1 MKIAVFDSG
10 FGSISI
16 IREIQKIFK
25 GELIY
30 FADQKN
36 FPYGVKSKKELE
48 DIIKDTVDLLEEK
61 FSPDFI
67 IMASNTPTLLLWR
80 DINRISPH
88 LAGIYPPISDA
99 VKISRTR
106 NIAILGTRSVI
117 QSESITKFIEKC
129 DVPDHIVVHKIDCSL
144 LVELV
149 ESGKFL
155 TDKEYCK
162 NIIKEVLE
170 DILSDV
176 PKEKIDERILNFKD
190 KMKTMDID
198 EIATPTT
205 VKGMSKYLQ
214 ADEQNTSMFSR
225 YYKGTPVHVKAALAY
240 NDLLK
245 HFKRDKKYSKIEN
258 ISKIKWVYLKKNQYG
273 LETLAYKGHEDPI
286 EILSFIRE
294 SVDYDKIYSK
304 SLKKKITMFYDTM
317 DWGEP
322 TDASKTIERFF

>member
-48 DIIKDTVDLLEEK
+48 NIIKDTVNLLEEK

-67 IMASNTPTLLLWR
+67 IMASNTPTLLL
-80 DINRISPH
+80 DYSRISKK
-88 LAGIYPPISDA
+88 LAGIYPPLSDA
-99 VKISRTR
+99 GKISRTR

-117 QSESITKFIEKC
+117 QSESVTEFIEKC
-129 DVPDHIVVHKIDCSL
+129 NVPNDIMIHKIDCSL

-155 TDKEYCK
+155 TDEEYCK

-170 DILSDV
+170 DVFLDNLIDVATLSSTHL
-176 PKEKIDERILNFKD
+176 PFLEPFLRSIFKN
-190 KMKTMDID
+190 
-198 EIATPTT
+198 
-205 VKGMSKYLQ
+205 VKFLDPAKNISNVLK
-214 ADEQNTSMFSR
+214 DFVED
-225 YYKGTPVHVKAALAY
+225 
-240 NDLLK
+240 NDLQQNVLRIFTSGDVK
-245 HFKRDKKYSKIEN
+245 LF
-258 ISKIKWVYLKKNQYG
+258 KKNLQMMG
-273 LETLAYKGHEDPI
+273 IDDEVNFLT
-286 EILSFIRE
+286 
-294 SVDYDKIYSK
+294 V
-304 SLKKKITMFYDTM
+304 
-317 DWGEP
+317 
-322 TDASKTIERFF
+322 

>member
-67 IMASNTPTLLLWR
+67 IMASNTPTLLLDYSR
-80 DINRISPH
+80 NSRK
-88 LAGIYPPISDA
+88 LAGIYPPLSDA
-99 VKISRTR
+99 VKISGTR

-117 QSESITKFIEKC
+117 QSESITEFIEKC
-129 DVPDHIVVHKIDCSL
+129 NVPNDIMIHKIDCSL

-155 TDKEYCK
+155 ADEEYCK

-170 DILSDV
+170 DVFLDNSIDVATLSSTHL
-176 PKEKIDERILNFKD
+176 PFLESFLRLIFKNVKFLD
-190 KMKTMDID
+190 PAENIANDIKNLIRD
-198 EIATPTT
+198 
-205 VKGMSKYLQ
+205 
-214 ADEQNTSMFSR
+214 
-225 YYKGTPVHVKAALAY
+225 
-240 NDLLK
+240 NDLQQNVLRI
-245 HFKRDKKYSKIEN
+245 FTSGDVN
-258 ISKIKWVYLKKNQYG
+258 LFKKNLQMMG
-273 LETLAYKGHEDPI
+273 INNEV
-286 EILSFIRE
+286 SF
-294 SVDYDKIYSK
+294 
-304 SLKKKITMFYDTM
+304 LTT
-317 DWGEP
+317 
-322 TDASKTIERFF
+322 

>member
-10 FGSISI
+10 FCSISI

-67 IMASNTPTLLLWR
+67 IMASNTPTLLL
-80 DINRISPH
+80 DYSRISRK
-88 LAGIYPPISDA
+88 LAGIYPPLSDA

-106 NIAILGTRSVI
+106 NVAILGTRSVI
-117 QSESITKFIEKC
+117 QSESVTEFIEKC
-129 DVPDHIVVHKIDCSL
+129 NVPNDIVIHKIDCSL

-170 DILSDV
+170 DVFLDNSIDVATLSSTHL
-176 PKEKIDERILNFKD
+176 PFLESFLRLIFKNVKFLD
-190 KMKTMDID
+190 PAENIANDIKNLIRD
-198 EIATPTT
+198 
-205 VKGMSKYLQ
+205 
-214 ADEQNTSMFSR
+214 
-225 YYKGTPVHVKAALAY
+225 
-240 NDLLK
+240 NDLQQNVLRI
-245 HFKRDKKYSKIEN
+245 FTSGN
-258 ISKIKWVYLKKNQYG
+258 VNLFKKNLQMMG
-273 LETLAYKGHEDPI
+273 INNEV
-286 EILSFIRE
+286 SF
-294 SVDYDKIYSK
+294 
-304 SLKKKITMFYDTM
+304 LTT
-317 DWGEP
+317 
-322 TDASKTIERFF
+322 

>member
-36 FPYGVKSKKELE
+36 IPYGVKSKKELE
-48 DIIKDTVDLLEEK
+48 QIIKKTIVLLEKE

-67 IMASNTPTLLLWR
+67 IMASNTPTLLL
-80 DINRISPH
+80 DYSRISKK
-88 LAGIYPPISDA
+88 LAGIYPPLNDA
-99 VKISRTR
+99 GKISRTR

-117 QSESITKFIEKC
+117 QSENITNFIENCK
-129 DVPDHIVVHKIDCSL
+129 VPNDIVVHKIDCSL

-170 DILSDV
+170 DVFLDNSIDVATLSSTHLPFLESFLRLIFKNVKFLDPAENVANDV
-176 PKEKIDERILNFKD
+176 KNLIRD
-190 KMKTMDID
+190 
-198 EIATPTT
+198 
-205 VKGMSKYLQ
+205 
-214 ADEQNTSMFSR
+214 
-225 YYKGTPVHVKAALAY
+225 
-240 NDLLK
+240 NDLQQNVLRI
-245 HFKRDKKYSKIEN
+245 FTSGDVN
-258 ISKIKWVYLKKNQYG
+258 LFKKNLQMMG
-273 LETLAYKGHEDPI
+273 IDNEV
-286 EILSFIRE
+286 SF
-294 SVDYDKIYSK
+294 
-304 SLKKKITMFYDTM
+304 LTT
-317 DWGEP
+317 
-322 TDASKTIERFF
+322 

>member
-48 DIIKDTVDLLEEK
+48 NIIKDTVDLLEEK

-67 IMASNTPTLLLWR
+67 IMASNTPTLLLNTR
-80 DINRISPH
+80 FRRISLK
-88 LAGIYPPISDA
+88 LAGIWPPLSDA

-117 QSESITKFIEKC
+117 QSESITEFIEKC
-129 DVPDHIVVHKIDCSL
+129 NVPNDIMIHKIDCSL

-155 TDKEYCK
+155 TDEEYCK

-170 DILSDV
+170 DIFLDNLIDVATLSSTHL
-176 PKEKIDERILNFKD
+176 PFLEPFLRSIFKN
-190 KMKTMDID
+190 
-198 EIATPTT
+198 
-205 VKGMSKYLQ
+205 VKFLDPAK
-214 ADEQNTSMFSR
+214 
-225 YYKGTPVHVKAALAY
+225 
-240 NDLLK
+240 
-245 HFKRDKKYSKIEN
+245 N
-258 ISKIKWVYLKKNQYG
+258 ISNVLKDFVEDDDLQQNVLRIFTSGDVNLFKKNLQMMG
-273 LETLAYKGHEDPI
+273 IDDEVNFL
-286 EILSFIRE
+286 
-294 SVDYDKIYSK
+294 
-304 SLKKKITMFYDTM
+304 
-317 DWGEP
+317 
-322 TDASKTIERFF
+322 TI